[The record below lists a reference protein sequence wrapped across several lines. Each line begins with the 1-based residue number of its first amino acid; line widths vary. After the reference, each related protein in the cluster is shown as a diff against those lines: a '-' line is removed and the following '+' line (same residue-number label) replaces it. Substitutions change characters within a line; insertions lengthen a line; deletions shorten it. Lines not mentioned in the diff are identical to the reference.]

1 MDKFQPQQT
10 HIGWFPVF
18 LAVLATMSWA
28 GNITLAKWLN
38 ASIPP
43 IGLAF
48 WRWTVAALIILPFV
62 IRPMRAMWPVCRQ
75 HLPLMFTLSL
85 LGVAGYNTLIYIA
98 LKDTLSTN
106 VLILQSSSPLM
117 ILLAQFVLLKQAA
130 TKRQVLAISISVIGV
145 LLIVTQ
151 GNLGTNIAIGKSE
164 WIALF
169 AILVWATYSVLVQ
182 KLPAELKGLPMLG
195 YTVTLGAFLLLPF
208 YLWESLT
215 IAPMPLSRESIFLG
229 LYTGIFASAIAFF
242 CWNSAILKMGAS
254 RTGQFMHLIPVF
266 GLIFSAL
273 LLGERMETHHL
284 LGIGFI
290 VIGIVI
296 ANVASVP
303 NKNDALKE
311 RQEEKV

>member
-1 MDKFQPQQT
+1 MDAPRLQHT
-10 HIGWFPVF
+10 HIGWLPVF

-48 WRWTVAALIILPFV
+48 WRWSVAAIVLLPFV
-62 IRPMRAMWPVCRQ
+62 IRPMRKMWPICRQ
-75 HLPLMFTLSL
+75 HLGLVFTLSL

-117 ILLAQFVLLKQAA
+117 ILLAQFILLKQSA
-130 TKRQVLAISISVIGV
+130 TTRQILAISVSAVGV

-151 GNLGTNIAIGKSE
+151 DNLAGGISIGKSE
-164 WIALF
+164 GIALF
-169 AILVWATYSVLVQ
+169 AILIWASYSVLVQ
-182 KLPAELKGLPMLG
+182 KLPQELKGLPMLG
-195 YTVTLGAFLLLPF
+195 YTVTLGAVILLPF
-208 YLWESLT
+208 YVWESVY
-215 IAPMPLSRESIFLG
+215 IEPMPLSKESVFLG

-242 CWNSAILKMGAS
+242 CWNSAITRMGAS

-266 GLIFSAL
+266 GLLFSAL
-273 LLGERMETHHL
+273 LLGEKMDTHHL

-290 VIGIVI
+290 VVGIVI
-296 ANVASVP
+296 ANTSARMTKRKAP
-303 NKNDALKE
+303 
-311 RQEEKV
+311 RQIQK